1 MASSPETPVTRLLH
15 EWQEGDSVAAEELFP
30 AVAGELRRIAG
41 SLFRNERGGH
51 TLQPTAVVNE
61 AFVRLLGLRSME
73 WRDRQHFYSFAAT
86 AMRRVLVDHA
96 RQRLAEKRGGEWVRT
111 EIPHS
116 LGSWTD
122 PVDVL
127 ALEKALEELQSIDEG
142 RYRLVL
148 LRFYSGLK
156 MDEIGELEGV
166 STRTVMRRWQVT
178 KAWLRSFFESRR
190 VDEPRS

>member
-1 MASSPETPVTRLLH
+1 MASSTPTPITRLLH
-15 EWQEGDSVAAEELFP
+15 EWQDGDSVAAERLFP

-61 AFVRLLGLRSME
+61 AFVRLLGLREME

-111 EIPHS
+111 EIPRS
-116 LGSWTD
+116 LGAWTD

-127 ALEKALEELQSIDEG
+127 ALEGALTELQKIDED

-148 LRFYSGLK
+148 LRFYSGLT
-156 MDEIGELEGV
+156 MDEIAELEGV
-166 STRTVMRRWQVT
+166 STRTVLRRWQVT
-178 KAWLRSFFESRR
+178 KAWLKSFFEGQRNLG
-190 VDEPRS
+190 